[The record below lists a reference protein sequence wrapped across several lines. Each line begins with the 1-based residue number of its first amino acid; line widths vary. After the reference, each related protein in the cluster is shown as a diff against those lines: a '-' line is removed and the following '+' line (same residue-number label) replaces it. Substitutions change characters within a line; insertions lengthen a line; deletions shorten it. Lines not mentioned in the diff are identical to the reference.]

1 VDLKWPLRIVE
12 ERREGVLILALSGRL
27 GFNSAGIVD
36 AVVARAVGAGDTRL
50 VIDLAGVD
58 YLSSAGLHALAAAAG
73 RCLSVGGALALC
85 GLTEPARVA
94 WDLGGLRPDLPTEL
108 SRDRAVAR
116 VRSHPPS

>member
-12 ERREGVLILALSGRL
+12 ERRGGVLILVLSGRL
-27 GFNSAGIVD
+27 GFNSAGTVG
-36 AVVARAVGAGDTRL
+36 AVVARAVGAGDVRL

-58 YLSSAGLHALAAAAG
+58 YVSSAGLRALAAAAG
-73 RCLSVGGALALC
+73 QCLSVGGALALC

-94 WDLGGLRPDLPTEL
+94 WDLGGLLPDLPTEL

-116 VRSHPPS
+116 VASPR

>member
-12 ERREGVLILALSGRL
+12 ERREGVLIFVLSGRL
-27 GFNSAGIVD
+27 GFNSAAIID

-58 YLSSAGLHALAAAAG
+58 YLSSAGLHALSAAAG
-73 RCLSVGGALALC
+73 RCLSLGGAVAMC

-94 WDLGGLRPDLPTEL
+94 WDLGGLLPDLPTEL

-116 VRSHPPS
+116 VASHP